1 MSATDS
7 PVKIAFVT
15 MVRDEPLFLPLWV
28 RYYSRIAPRDHLF
41 VVCDG
46 LDQQLPPGAEGCQIL
61 RLPQGSIGPGWDEAR
76 WRMLSALSHALLER
90 FDVVV
95 LNDVDELVA
104 LDPAHGDD
112 LHGALA
118 EAREIGV
125 ISPFA
130 IELVH
135 RTDLEPD
142 ALRPDLPILRQRRY
156 GRINASYCKPCITAR
171 KVNWSIGG
179 HSADFPDLHLS
190 RKLFLFHLRA
200 MDAGML
206 MERQLKRRS
215 HVAGADGRPVAG
227 VAGGGWARGGDEV
240 GSFLASFLGSA
251 PEVTDFGFDWQRAR
265 IERSWRH
272 DPDKGRWV
280 HDTLHN
286 RRSYLVPDRFA
297 ALF

>member
-1 MSATDS
+1 MTADAT

-15 MVRDEPLFLPLWV
+15 MVRDEPFFLPLWV
-28 RYYSRIAPRDHLF
+28 RYYSRIAPRAHLF

-46 LDQQLPPGAEGCQIL
+46 LDQHLPPGTEGCQIL
-61 RLPQGSIGPGWDEAR
+61 RLPQGVIGPGWDDAR
-76 WRMLSALSHALLER
+76 WRMLTCLTHALLER
-90 FDVVV
+90 FDIVVM
-95 LNDVDELVA
+95 NDVDELIA
-104 LDPAHGDD
+104 LDPTHGDD
-112 LHGALA
+112 LAAAIA

-135 RTDLEPD
+135 RTDLEPEP
-142 ALRPDLPILRQRRY
+142 LRPDLPILHQRHY

-171 KVNWSIGG
+171 KVHWSIGG

-190 RKLFLFHLRA
+190 HKLFLFHLRA
-200 MDAGML
+200 VDAGML

-215 HVAGADGRPVAG
+215 HLTGADGKLIGG
-227 VAGGGWARGGDEV
+227 VAGGGWARGSDEV
-240 GSFLASFLGSA
+240 DSFLASFQSSA
-251 PEVTDFGFDWQRAR
+251 PEITDFSFGWQRAR

-272 DPDKGRWV
+272 DPDKRRWV

-286 RRSYLVPDRFA
+286 RRSYRSPDRFA
-297 ALF
+297 DIF